1 MKYLPGAFAC
11 AFLVLCTRQ
20 HLTSQIVYAD
30 QLIAYT
36 SCGVPCN
43 AGIVNPSASVDGNT
57 ATYSEMRNNLGVGNY
72 VSLETGFS
80 VAASA
85 EALVGVPIR
94 KSGLLSD
101 AALLAALRIELLDP
115 SGNLIMQ
122 RNGLAVSDL
131 NVMDATQN
139 LYSVS
144 MITPPGSYTIGRV
157 RISLGG
163 ILNVTSQVYAGDPF
177 YVNAAAGCGVQ
188 YANTVTGS
196 GTTGVCVLC
205 SVSGAAN
212 VTDASLTNYAAMSV
226 PVGVGGRTY
235 IEVSFPT
242 GGNAGNYA
250 GFLIGDGTGLLDVTL
265 LGNIDIATYNGGTLV
280 ETRTVSSLLGLALL
294 SGGTPSTLVG
304 FNASASFNRL
314 RISMGALAS
323 VLASMR
329 VYGAVMYD
337 PTPPML
343 SVAASPDT
351 VFCSG
356 TAASLSASAGYT
368 SYLWNTGQSGQV
380 ITPGSSGRYMV
391 TGYNASGCPF
401 YSAPKNIT
409 ILPAPALP
417 SMQAANS
424 NCIGGNALVKAY
436 PALSTLNYQL
446 RVSGGAAIGVP
457 VAGNNDTLQLF
468 SDPILTNTSYTVEVT
483 NPVNGCQAQ
492 VAIPVTVQ
500 VPAAPASVFSSN
512 DQTGCWVQAGD
523 RFVHFMQPG
532 TDRII
537 ASLNP
542 KSSNLGWVQFTGYN
556 EVSIPEI
563 QACYTTQT
571 EFLHSALS
579 RHWVIRSGSAPA
591 GNVALR
597 LYMSDADYT
606 SLAAQAN
613 FNTNPSDDVSSV
625 ADLKL
630 TKYSGSN
637 ENGSFADNCG
647 TGSITLHLPGESGAV
662 TAGTLGF
669 DISGA
674 SFSGFSVP
682 GFSELWLSGAGNS
695 PLPVTI
701 DNWSTA
707 CNEDGSIRAS
717 WNSISEV
724 NNAFFILE
732 TSADEHTWTELYR
745 MQGAGNSNQLLSY
758 GPANLVLQSGHNFLR
773 LVQQDFNGERSVKAL
788 SAVHCPF
795 VAAGAGDEGW
805 KLYPNPAVDLIRL
818 EGPYPQSGVLQY
830 RIMDISGK
838 TVLQGNSSVGDG
850 FYLQVPVEQL
860 VSGLYVLRLSGAV
873 EKVFRFRKR

>member
-11 AFLVLCTRQ
+11 AFLVLCTHQ
-20 HLTSQIVYAD
+20 HLTSQIVYAG

-43 AGIVNPSASVDGNT
+43 AGIVDPSASADGNT

-80 VAASA
+80 AAASP

-122 RNGLAVSDL
+122 RNGLAATDL
-131 NVMDATQN
+131 NVMDVTQN

-144 MITPPGSYTIGRV
+144 MITPPGSYTIARV

-163 ILNVTSQVYAGDPF
+163 ILNLTSQVYAGDPF

-212 VTDASLTNYAAMSV
+212 VTDASLTNYATMSV

-242 GGNAGNYA
+242 GGNAGDYA

-265 LGNIDIATYNGGTLV
+265 LGNIDIATYNGATLV

-329 VYGAVMYD
+329 VYGAVKYD
-337 PTPPML
+337 PTPPMV
-343 SVAASPDT
+343 SVATSPDT

-356 TAASLSASAGYT
+356 TAASLSATAGYT
-368 SYLWNTGQSGQV
+368 SYLWNTGQNGQV

-446 RVSGGAAIGVP
+446 RVSGGAAIGTP
-457 VAGNNDTLQLF
+457 VAGNNDTLRLF
-468 SDPILTNTSYTVEVT
+468 SGPILTNTSYTVEVT

-500 VPAAPASVFSSN
+500 VPAVPASVFSSN

-556 EVSIPEI
+556 EPTEPQV
-563 QACYTTQT
+563 QACDASQPQ
-571 EFLHSALS
+571 FLY
-579 RHWVIRSGSAPA
+579 P
-591 GNVALR
+591 ALR
-597 LYMSDADYT
+597 KHWTISSDTAPTGNILLRFYMHDADHT
-606 SLAAQAN
+606 SLATLAN
-613 FNTNPSDDVSSV
+613 ANTHPWDDINSVS
-625 ADLKL
+625 DLKL
-630 TKYSGSN
+630 TKYSGTN
-637 ENGSFADNCG
+637 ENDIFDDNCG
-647 TGSITLHLPGESGAV
+647 TGVVTLHLPAESGSV
-662 TAGTLGF
+662 TAGAAGF
-669 DISGA
+669 DIDGT
-674 SFSGFSVP
+674 SFSGFSVT
-682 GFSELWLSGAGNS
+682 GFSEFWLSGAGNS

-701 DNWSTA
+701 GHWQTG
-707 CNEDGSIRAS
+707 CQEDGRVRAS
-717 WNSISEV
+717 WNSVSEV

-732 TSADEHTWTELYR
+732 ASADEHTWTEVCR
-745 MQGAGNSNQLLSY
+745 MEGAGNSNQLTGY
-758 GPANLVLQSGHNFLR
+758 QAENLVLQPDHSFLR

-788 SAVHCPF
+788 SAVHCPLW
-795 VAAGAGDEGW
+795 AAGADNEGW
-805 KLYPNPAVDLIRL
+805 KLYPNPARDFIRV
-818 EGPYPQSGVLQY
+818 EGPYPQDGALHYS
-830 RIMDISGK
+830 IMDITGK
-838 TVLQGNSSVGDG
+838 TVWQGNSSVEDG

-860 VSGLYVLRLSGAV
+860 KSGLYVLRLSGAA
-873 EKVFRFRKR
+873 EKVFRFQKR